1 MYVLGSSGRMVQL
14 TCTCM
19 YLQLCQQ
26 QGGRFLSGK
35 TSFNRLYA
43 EFTRTPEHRNAKFI
57 FKRNHVAAA
66 SQQKQVLVRLT
77 GILQALLIY
86 EKRVELLMELMS

>member
-1 MYVLGSSGRMVQL
+1 M
-14 TCTCM
+14 
-19 YLQLCQQ
+19 
-26 QGGRFLSGK
+26 
-35 TSFNRLYA
+35 
-43 EFTRTPEHRNAKFI
+43 RTPEHRNAKLI

-66 SQQKQVLVRLT
+66 SQLKQVLVWLT